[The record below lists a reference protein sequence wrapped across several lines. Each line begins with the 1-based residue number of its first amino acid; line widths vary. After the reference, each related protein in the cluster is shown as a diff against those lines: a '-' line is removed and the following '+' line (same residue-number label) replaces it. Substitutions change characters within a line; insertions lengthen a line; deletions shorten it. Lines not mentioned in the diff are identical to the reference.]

1 MSDRLFYFIEQ
12 EYIQH
17 RKEVPDICRLALLR
31 FYSEQEMLS
40 AVQIKLAKV
49 LMDEFLEENKCFGFY
64 KKFERYMELVPY
76 LRDKTIIEYQ
86 SRTEDAVEIHYMLDT
101 GISGKK
107 VYEIRRMERSYA
119 AFYVMEFTL
128 FYGERLRYYIAECGQ
143 DGERLTKKDTL
154 LMDSFDTASSESRYR
169 LLNDICACV
178 ELRDTVTLKELM
190 QSYAEKKT
198 LAEKGFAIL

>member
-1 MSDRLFYFIEQ
+1 VVLF
-12 EYIQH
+12 
-17 RKEVPDICRLALLR
+17 V
-31 FYSEQEMLS
+31 
-40 AVQIKLAKV
+40 V
-49 LMDEFLEENKCFGFY
+49 G
-64 KKFERYMELVPY
+64 
-76 LRDKTIIEYQ
+76 RD
-86 SRTEDAVEIHYMLDT
+86 V
-101 GISGKK
+101 
-107 VYEIRRMERSYA
+107 V
-119 AFYVMEFTL
+119 
-128 FYGERLRYYIAECGQ
+128 Q